1 MTAESP
7 FAEAFGCLV
16 QQLRSGPNDHDAV
29 RELLRKGTVHVARQP
44 AIEEAGIQLSGML
57 NEISLRGRM
66 HARGVDTI
74 RVAAGAPAEE
84 LLALARALAL
94 EDGPIPSTDL
104 VQVGLVEPIQPGA
117 ADAIRTTVLP
127 VAEGAQ
133 PATDPD
139 FQFVAPVEDDLP
151 RSPRL
156 TEGLAKE
163 IEDLGT
169 AITSAC
175 QQSLWTEAIHAT
187 QALVKMGSRLPE
199 PERSGFGLRVKRLL
213 PMSVLASFI
222 EFAVR
227 VPEERQ
233 RVTEVLPWGGRDAVE
248 AMVASIQ
255 QTERVEARRFLHDA
269 IVATPGAISQVLPLL
284 HDRKASVVRHAAEL
298 LARLGD
304 PAALPP
310 LLAKCEDPDE
320 AARAAA
326 LHALAAFRD
335 PPPRAVEALRQGLQ
349 HESPHTRGEAALA
362 IAASKRTALGM
373 PLVVALERE
382 RDDAAWSVMA
392 QALGQIGSHEAVTAL
407 ATVAL
412 EKKGLLRK
420 GQSRARRLEAVSI
433 LADCGTPAARGALDG
448 LSREAEGEVGAA
460 ARRAHQAL
468 GKELPETPT
477 T

>member
-1 MTAESP
+1 VTVESP
-7 FAEAFGCLV
+7 FAEAFSRLV
-16 QQLRSGPNDHDAV
+16 QQLRSGPDDPDAV
-29 RELLRKGTVHVARQP
+29 RDLLTKVSVHVARQP
-44 AIEEAGIQLSGML
+44 ALEEAGIQLSGML
-57 NEISLRGRM
+57 NEVSLRGRM
-66 HARGVDTI
+66 HARGLDAI
-74 RVAAGAPAEE
+74 RVAVGAPAEE
-84 LLALARALAL
+84 LLALAQALAQ
-94 EDGPIPSTDL
+94 EDGPVPSTDR
-104 VQVGLVEPIQPGA
+104 VQVDLVELIMPGA
-117 ADAIRTTVLP
+117 ENAFSTKELTRP
-127 VAEGAQ
+127 AEAQ
-133 PATDPD
+133 PATDPE
-139 FQFVAPVEDDLP
+139 FQFVSMLEDD
-151 RSPRL
+151 RSRRPRL
-156 TEGLAKE
+156 AEGLAKE
-163 IEDLGT
+163 IEDLSA

-175 QQSLWTEAIHAT
+175 DLSLWTEAIHAT
-187 QALVKMGSRLPE
+187 QALVQIGSRLPE
-199 PERSGFGLRVKRLL
+199 SERRGFGLQVKRLL

-227 VPEERQ
+227 VPEERH

-248 AMVASIQ
+248 AMVESIR

-326 LHALAAFRD
+326 LHALAAFGD

-382 RDDAAWSVMA
+382 RDDSAWTVMA
-392 QALGQIGSHEAVTAL
+392 QALGQIGSQEAVTAL

-433 LADCGTPAARGALDG
+433 LADCGTPAARGALEG
-448 LSREAEGEVGAA
+448 LSREAEGEVAAA